1 MSTIALAR
9 SEQVWSENEK
19 TSTHRFN
26 RVQLIDTSGKPIQA
40 SNLDVGTNYIFH
52 YPYESTPCFLI
63 NLGKATTS
71 NPMLKTADGK
81 HYQWQGGTGPDSSI
95 VAFSAICTHK
105 MTHPTRSVSFI
116 NYRHEAAKFKNNNKH
131 SDTQP
136 QVIYCCSE
144 KSVYDANNGARVLGG
159 PAKQPLASILLEYD
173 KHHDSLFATGVNGGS
188 MFKKFFNEYAFRLQL
203 EHLTTEVERKAVS
216 SSVVTP
222 LEEYCSNQ
230 ILC

>member
-9 SEQVWSENEK
+9 SEQVWSGNEK
-19 TSTHRFN
+19 TSTDHFN
-26 RVQLIDTSGKPIQA
+26 RVQLIDTSEKPIQA
-40 SNLDVGTNYIFH
+40 SKLEIGTNYIFY

-71 NPMLKTADGK
+71 KPVLETKDGK
-81 HYQWQGGTGPDSSI
+81 HYQWQGGAGPDSSI

-116 NYRHEAAKFKNNNKH
+116 NYRHERANFKNNSEQ
-131 SDTQP
+131 SDSQS

-144 KSVYDANNGARVLGG
+144 KSVYDAGNGARVLGG
-159 PAKQPLASILLEYD
+159 PAKQPLASILLEHE
-173 KHHDSLFATGVNGGS
+173 KSHDALYATGVNGGT
-188 MFKKFFNEYAFRLQL
+188 MFRKFFDEYTFRLQL
-203 EHLTTEVERKAVS
+203 EHLNTEIERKSVS

-222 LEEYCSNQ
+222 LDEYCNNQ